1 MLLSVLNAILMI
13 ISYMF
18 ITLLCIPTEYEA
30 GEVDIG
36 KLDMVCGD
44 NVVGAKRVPTSR
56 DYIAG
61 MLDDDVIFI
70 SIFFMTLY
78 RIKDLDAD

>member
-1 MLLSVLNAILMI
+1 MLISVFNTNLMLLF
-13 ISYMF
+13 YMF
-18 ITLLCIPTEYEA
+18 ITLICIPTEDEA
-30 GEVDIG
+30 GDVGIG
-36 KLDMVCGD
+36 KVDMVCGGK
-44 NVVGAKRVPTSR
+44 VVGVKRAPTCR

>member
-1 MLLSVLNAILMI
+1 ML
-13 ISYMF
+13 
-18 ITLLCIPTEYEA
+18 C
-30 GEVDIG
+30 GG
-36 KLDMVCGD
+36 K
-44 NVVGAKRVPTSR
+44 VVGVKRAPTSR